1 MDWSR
6 VESKL
11 ENSSQPKPKRSSR
24 KSMVMI
30 TSKHSLKENP
40 DMKDFQSQRLLINP
54 NNKDIAQNK
63 RSTIPNLMRPK
74 IETIKYLLIDVN
86 NLFDVIYKL

>member
-1 MDWSR
+1 
-6 VESKL
+6 
-11 ENSSQPKPKRSSR
+11 
-24 KSMVMI
+24 MVMI